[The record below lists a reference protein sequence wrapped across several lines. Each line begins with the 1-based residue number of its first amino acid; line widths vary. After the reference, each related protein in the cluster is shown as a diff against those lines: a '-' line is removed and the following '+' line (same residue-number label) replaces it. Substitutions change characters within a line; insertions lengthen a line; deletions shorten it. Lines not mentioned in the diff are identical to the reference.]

1 MQVNDAQNAP
11 GSLLDW
17 ELRRLR
23 FHIIWSF
30 LTRAACF
37 SVFTLNL
44 MTNGGDDNLR
54 PRLGEPFCQRAV
66 GKYRQILLKLFF
78 HTSKLN

>member
-23 FHIIWSF
+23 F

-44 MTNGGDDNLR
+44 MTHGGDDNLR
-54 PRLGEPFCQRAV
+54 PRLGEPFCHRAV
-66 GKYRQILLKLFF
+66 GKYHQILLKLFF